1 VAVEAPEPPAR
12 PEPQAATD
20 AARPAPKAKPQP
32 DLFEPPAPLAGA
44 DAATLHPVDKTE
56 LRDLVSRLIAL
67 RAEMLANP
75 RG

>member
-1 VAVEAPEPPAR
+1 VPEPSAKPKPA
-12 PEPQAATD
+12 AAD

-44 DAATLHPVDKTE
+44 DAATLRPVDRTE

-67 RAEMLANP
+67 RAEMLADP